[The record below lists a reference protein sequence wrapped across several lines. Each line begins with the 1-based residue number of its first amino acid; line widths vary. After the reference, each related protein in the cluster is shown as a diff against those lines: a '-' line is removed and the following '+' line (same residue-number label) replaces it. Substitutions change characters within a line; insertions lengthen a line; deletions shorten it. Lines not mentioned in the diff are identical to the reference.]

1 MRKAVNDLNEFGGLD
16 ARLGP
21 RVPIKFFLDAISY
34 KDLSTAI
41 TVMRNDVTVTTL
53 DDAITSVQAQHIG
66 VLATAACRIS
76 SLMGGGGGG
85 SGGGGGGGSGNAGR
99 NKNLKKR
106 VKALVVQSSNFVLYI
121 KADTAAWQ
129 AMSDLQRSE
138 HINKRKAQGMRVA
151 SAVKK
156 AKKGGDIDINGS
168 SEEVNSYSLAP
179 VSTDVSRKSS
189 KTIPDASETQW
200 RTCLQQGQVYFSVK

>member
-1 MRKAVNDLNEFGGLD
+1 MRKAVNDLNEFGGSD

-21 RVPIKFFLDAISY
+21 RVAIKFFLDAISD

-41 TVMRNDVTVTTL
+41 TVIRNDVTVTTL
-53 DDAITSVQAQHIG
+53 DDAITSVQAQHIS

-76 SLMGGGGGG
+76 SLMGGGGG
-85 SGGGGGGGSGNAGR
+85 SGGGEAENAGR

-106 VKALVVQSSNFVLYI
+106 VKALVAQSSNFVPYI

-138 HINKRKAQGMRVA
+138 HINKRKAQGTRVA